1 MPAPRRLGEVAALVS
16 AGTAVVGL
24 MLGFLGLPAVV
35 DSPTAKTVRTTETVL
50 VTTTETV
57 RPTATVTVTA
67 SPTAA
72 RPSDTPG
79 SGSPAPLPTGEVA
92 LRDLRP
98 VGGPFADQGL
108 QLRSVTMGGKTYPNS
123 MVFHYPCQGGYEY
136 SINQH
141 YKSLTLIAG
150 IDDNGVAE
158 HGKLSIKGDGK
169 EIKNVMLE
177 INNPQTVTV
186 DLTGVAKLDVGTD
199 FDTDRSCDGIV
210 PALADAVLHP

>member
-1 MPAPRRLGEVAALVS
+1 
-16 AGTAVVGL
+16 

-67 SPTAA
+67 SPT
-72 RPSDTPG
+72 G
-79 SGSPAPLPTGEVA
+79 SGSSSTSGAPSPAPVPSGETA

-98 VGGPFADQGL
+98 VGNVFADQGL
-108 QLRSVTMGGKTYPNS
+108 LLKSATMGGKTYPNS
-123 MVFHYPCQGGYEY
+123 MVFRYPCQTGYEY
-136 SINQH
+136 SINQRF
-141 YKSLTLIAG
+141 KTLTLVAG
-150 IDDNGVAE
+150 IDDNSVAE
-158 HGKLSIKGDGK
+158 HGKLSIKGDGN

-186 DLTGVAKLDVGTD
+186 DLTGVAKLYVSTS
-199 FDTDRSCDGIV
+199 FDTNRTCDGIV
-210 PALADAVLHP
+210 PALAEAVLHP